1 MRVSLLIVAVATAGC
16 AVGPSTRIEQPVPDA
31 VRVTDTLTNPSAKAF
46 IDSLTRVR
54 ESEQADSAPGGIW
67 RPRTLSL
74 DASSDLPWVEVL
86 RDPALATMVQTAMQ
100 NNRDLQAA
108 VARVR
113 EYRAIAGVAR
123 SELFPQI
130 SANGS
135 YSTNQSVFGSFGSQ
149 NFDAARVTAD
159 LSWELDFWGRVRR
172 QAQAGRFEWR
182 GREEEE
188 RATVLSLVSNVAT
201 AYLELRELD
210 ANLAISEQTLESRRA
225 SLALARQRFAG
236 GVISELDVRQFEAE
250 AAVPAIRVAEF
261 ARLKAAKEH
270 QLSQLLGQAPGPIA
284 RGNPLGATVQAVT
297 VPDSVPA
304 ELLLRRPDVRAAER
318 DLQAARARIG
328 LALGDR
334 LPRIM
339 LSGSYGRQSPGFD
352 SLFRSENEIYTAQVG
367 VSVPLFTGL
376 RLENQQRAAQA
387 RSDQARA
394 RYEQTVLG
402 ALREADD
409 ALVGLRL
416 SRDQLAAQQTQV
428 QALARAFALAE
439 RRYQTGVSSYLEV
452 LDAQR
457 ALFNAQLA
465 LVGNERQYLSG
476 TVQLYRALGGAWTG
490 QR

>member
-1 MRVSLLIVAVATAGC
+1 
-16 AVGPSTRIEQPVPDA
+16 
-31 VRVTDTLTNPSAKAF
+31 
-46 IDSLTRVR
+46 
-54 ESEQADSAPGGIW
+54 
-67 RPRTLSL
+67 
-74 DASSDLPWVEVL
+74 
-86 RDPALATMVQTAMQ
+86 
-100 NNRDLQAA
+100 
-108 VARVR
+108 
-113 EYRAIAGVAR
+113 
-123 SELFPQI
+123 
-130 SANGS
+130 
-135 YSTNQSVFGSFGSQ
+135 
-149 NFDAARVTAD
+149 
-159 LSWELDFWGRVRR
+159 
-172 QAQAGRFEWR
+172 
-182 GREEEE
+182 
-188 RATVLSLVSNVAT
+188 
-201 AYLELRELD
+201 
-210 ANLAISEQTLESRRA
+210 
-225 SLALARQRFAG
+225 
-236 GVISELDVRQFEAE
+236 
-250 AAVPAIRVAEF
+250 
-261 ARLKAAKEH
+261 
-270 QLSQLLGQAPGPIA
+270 
-284 RGNPLGATVQAVT
+284 
-297 VPDSVPA
+297 VPA